1 MSKKL
6 IVSGCSW
13 GDPIF
18 LSSSHPTMDTS
29 WPKWPE
35 ILAEKMNLEPVN
47 LCMSGM
53 GQEYIYSSLSD
64 ALHERSIDSIGHVI
78 AAWSSAPRRDWEKTE
93 NWRNPASNNGELYKR
108 WNNDRTDARGDL
120 RYWIRKSIRYQ
131 FAFQNLMEHFK
142 TKVADQALFYN
153 HIQMISLIKGHVW
166 EVLNGIDYSSMAEN
180 NLQDRLDKLEKFTQA
195 QKQGIKFMRDDM
207 NGAYLDTLKTTKYK
221 FNDKFLGWPTD
232 EKLGGYTVE
241 SLLEEKHKISEMDR
255 HPNKLGSER
264 IAEIIYQKIHGFDP
278 N

>member
-18 LSSSHPTMDTS
+18 LSSAHPTMDTS

-35 ILAEKMNLEPVN
+35 ILAEMMNLEPVN

-64 ALHERSIDSIGHVI
+64 ALNERSIHSIGHVI

-93 NWRNPASNNGELYKR
+93 SWRNPASNSGELYKR

-120 RYWIRKSIRYQ
+120 RYWIRRSIRYQ

-142 TKVADQALFYN
+142 TQVADQALFYN
-153 HIQMISLIKGHVW
+153 HIQIFTL
-166 EVLNGIDYSSMAEN
+166 
-180 NLQDRLDKLEKFTQA
+180 LQR
-195 QKQGIKFMRDDM
+195 QGIKFMRDEM
-207 NGAYLDTLKTTKYK
+207 NGAYIEVLKNTKYK

-232 EKLGGYTVE
+232 EKLGGYSVE
-241 SLLEEKHKISEMDR
+241 SLLEEKHKISEHDR
-255 HPNKLGSER
+255 HPNKIGSER
-264 IAEIIYQKIHGFDP
+264 IAEIIYEKI
-278 N
+278 NSKRL